1 MVTFISRAPGEL
13 YFQLVAFDRLT
24 NLLYS
29 HGPKAT
35 MTGLEVDT
43 LGYVRE
49 MGRTE
54 LLRRLEQASQ
64 SQLSETD

>member
-1 MVTFISRAPGEL
+1 M
-13 YFQLVAFDRLT
+13 VAFDRLT

-54 LLRRLEQASQ
+54 LLCRLEQASQ